1 MSVLLFFKFLSVFF
15 ESVRYHAI
23 RVLGHAEFWGFVYYF
38 FTFIKGVFL
47 FTVIL
52 LIGTG
57 WSFLK
62 PFLNDAEKKVICLVL
77 TLQVINNVAFVILTN
92 ETMGE
97 FGFSKWN
104 ATLHLV
110 DILCCCA
117 VLIPIVWQV
126 NSLEKS
132 ILGSGGGSSS
142 SNNNNEDG
150 DDAIEQQDK
159 HQQLESYEDEQ
170 EQQEEMIDVGGE
182 NGRVLAKLKL
192 FRSFYLLVVAYI
204 YTTRILVYLFATM
217 LNYKYLWIR
226 YFVIELVTLCF
237 YVVVGLMFRPMVE
250 NPYLS
255 LKKDDDN
262 VNEDDTTEEEGIA
275 MQSRT
280 PT

>member
-1 MSVLLFFKFLSVFF
+1 
-15 ESVRYHAI
+15 
-23 RVLGHAEFWGFVYYF
+23 LGHAEFWAFVYYF

-77 TLQVINNVAFVILTN
+77 TLQVINNIALVILTN
-92 ETMGE
+92 ETTGE

-117 VLIPIVWQV
+117 VLIPIIWQV

-132 ILGSGGGSSS
+132 LLGSGGS
-142 SNNNNEDG
+142 SNNISNNQDG
-150 DDAIEQQDK
+150 DNEAVEQQDK
-159 HQQLESYEDEQ
+159 HQQLESYENDEQ
-170 EQQEEMIDVGGE
+170 LQEEQMIDVGGE

-204 YTTRILVYLFATM
+204 YTTRILVYLFATT

-262 VNEDDTTEEEGIA
+262 VNEDDDATEEEGIA

-280 PT
+280 IS

>member
-1 MSVLLFFKFLSVFF
+1 MAVLLVFKFLSVFF

-23 RVLGHAEFWGFVYYF
+23 GILGHAEFWAFVYYL

-52 LIGTG
+52 LIGAG

-62 PFLNDAEKKVICLVL
+62 PFLNAAEKRVICLVL
-77 TLQVINNVAFVILTN
+77 TLQVVNNIALVILTN
-92 ETMGE
+92 ETTGE

-104 ATLHLV
+104 AILHLV

-132 ILGSGGGSSS
+132 LVGSGV
-142 SNNNNEDG
+142 SNNSNSNEE
-150 DDAIEQQDK
+150 DAVEKQDN
-159 HQQLESYEDEQ
+159 HQQLESYEE
-170 EQQEEMIDVGGE
+170 EEEEMLDVGGE

-262 VNEDDTTEEEGIA
+262 VNEDDDAEEEGVA

-280 PT
+280 I